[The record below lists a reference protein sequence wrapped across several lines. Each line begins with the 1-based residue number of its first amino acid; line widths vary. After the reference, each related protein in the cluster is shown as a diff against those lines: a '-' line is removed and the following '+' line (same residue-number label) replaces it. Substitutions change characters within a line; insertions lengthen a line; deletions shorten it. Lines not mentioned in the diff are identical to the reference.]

1 MLIEL
6 TDTSAQEIS
15 SALTKAHRGAGASG
29 LVLTLIIASDSAHFE
44 QAVQAAKAS
53 AYAHPSRVIV
63 VTNGD
68 PRGSARLDAT
78 IEVGDGLPGDLLT
91 LTVSGDLTN
100 HSRAILL
107 PLLLPDSPTVVWW
120 PHEGPTD
127 ISSDPVGTLAT
138 RRITDASTCSE
149 PQRALLT
156 RARHHTPG
164 DTDLTWTR
172 LTRWRALL
180 VSAVDQVAS
189 PVLGAR
195 VTSVADNAPAT
206 LLATWLSMKLGVP
219 VERVDG
225 EGVGVIQVEVETEAG
240 VIRIHRPGDTIA
252 EYTVPGQPPRKVA
265 LRRRPLTDLLT
276 EELQRMDPDAVFEAT
291 VAHLLTSQGE
301 H

>member
-149 PQRALLT
+149 PQRALL
-156 RARHHTPG
+156 
-164 DTDLTWTR
+164 
-172 LTRWRALL
+172 